1 MNEFNLAQGILGH
14 KQHGDMNN
22 KSQQDLT
29 RLIEER
35 EFELGLASDDS
46 YVKTAEDFMACDVVV
61 FKDDSKADRLMTV
74 HKVQSDGVLL
84 DGNHN
89 FALSHLV
96 RPATVAEV
104 LAKRRLTA
112 AEQALAEVP

>member
-1 MNEFNLAQGILGH
+1 MNELNLTQLSQDNKLGFVN
-14 KQHGDMNN
+14 G
-22 KSQQDLT
+22 
-29 RLIEER
+29 
-35 EFELGLASDDS
+35 
-46 YVKTAEDFMACDVVV
+46 DVVV
-61 FKDDSKADRLMTV
+61 FTDPIKPGHLMTV

-112 AEQALAEVP
+112 AEQALAEIP

>member
-1 MNEFNLAQGILGH
+1 MNKTNLPQQQL
-14 KQHGDMNN
+14 NN
-22 KSQQDLT
+22 KSDFLT
-29 RLIEER
+29 
-35 EFELGLASDDS
+35 G
-46 YVKTAEDFMACDVVV
+46 DVVV
-61 FKDDSKADRLMTV
+61 FIDPIKPGHLMTV
-74 HKVQSDGVLL
+74 HKVQGDGVLL

-104 LAKRRLTA
+104 LAKRRLSA

>member
-1 MNEFNLAQGILGH
+1 MNELNLTQLS
-14 KQHGDMNN
+14 QDN
-22 KSQQDLT
+22 KPGFLN
-29 RLIEER
+29 
-35 EFELGLASDDS
+35 G
-46 YVKTAEDFMACDVVV
+46 DVVV
-61 FKDDSKADRLMTV
+61 FTDPIKPGHLMTV

-104 LAKRRLTA
+104 LSKRRMTA

>member
-1 MNEFNLAQGILGH
+1 MNMKPNIPQNN
-14 KQHGDMNN
+14 DMANDGFLN
-22 KSQQDLT
+22 
-29 RLIEER
+29 
-35 EFELGLASDDS
+35 G
-46 YVKTAEDFMACDVVV
+46 DVVV
-61 FKDDSKADRLMTV
+61 FTDPIKPDHLMTV

-96 RPATVAEV
+96 RPATVAEI

>member
-1 MNEFNLAQGILGH
+1 MNELNLTQLS
-14 KQHGDMNN
+14 QDN
-22 KSQQDLT
+22 KPG
-29 RLIEER
+29 
-35 EFELGLASDDS
+35 FVNG
-46 YVKTAEDFMACDVVV
+46 DVVV
-61 FKDDSKADRLMTV
+61 FTDPIKPGHLMTV

-104 LAKRRLTA
+104 LAKRRMTA

>member
-1 MNEFNLAQGILGH
+1 MNELNLTQLS
-14 KQHGDMNN
+14 QDN
-22 KSQQDLT
+22 KPG
-29 RLIEER
+29 
-35 EFELGLASDDS
+35 FVNG
-46 YVKTAEDFMACDVVV
+46 DVVV
-61 FKDDSKADRLMTV
+61 FTDPIKPGHLMTV

>member
-1 MNEFNLAQGILGH
+1 MNELNLTQLS
-14 KQHGDMNN
+14 QDN
-22 KSQQDLT
+22 KPGFLN
-29 RLIEER
+29 
-35 EFELGLASDDS
+35 G
-46 YVKTAEDFMACDVVV
+46 DVVV
-61 FKDDSKADRLMTV
+61 FTDPIKPGHLMTV

-104 LAKRRLTA
+104 LARRRLTA
-112 AEQALAEVP
+112 DEQALAEVP

>member
-1 MNEFNLAQGILGH
+1 MNELNLTQLSQDNKLGFVN
-14 KQHGDMNN
+14 G
-22 KSQQDLT
+22 
-29 RLIEER
+29 
-35 EFELGLASDDS
+35 
-46 YVKTAEDFMACDVVV
+46 DVVV
-61 FKDDSKADRLMTV
+61 FTDPIKPGHLMTV

-104 LAKRRLTA
+104 LAKRRMTA

>member
-1 MNEFNLAQGILGH
+1 MNLKPNIPQNN
-14 KQHGDMNN
+14 DMANDGFLN
-22 KSQQDLT
+22 
-29 RLIEER
+29 
-35 EFELGLASDDS
+35 G
-46 YVKTAEDFMACDVVV
+46 DVVV
-61 FKDDSKADRLMTV
+61 FTDPIKPGRLMTV
-74 HKVQSDGVLL
+74 YKVQGDSVLL

>member
-1 MNEFNLAQGILGH
+1 MNELNLTQLS
-14 KQHGDMNN
+14 QDN
-22 KSQQDLT
+22 KPGFLN
-29 RLIEER
+29 
-35 EFELGLASDDS
+35 G
-46 YVKTAEDFMACDVVV
+46 DVVV
-61 FKDDSKADRLMTV
+61 FIDPIKPGHLMTV